1 MRRRRF
7 AALLFLA
14 IAVAKPF
21 PAAARIDG
29 LIDGSVPIY
38 VLAVAKGLGDAEL
51 GLDGAGDPMIHARI
65 GDYGYRVYF
74 YGCTD
79 GGRCKNRTFSASWT
93 SDHYNDASMGDWNRS
108 HRFGT
113 AFIGTDGNPTLTMNV
128 NLYGGV
134 TRRSLEDTF
143 DWWRV
148 LMTEFSRYFGL

>member
-1 MRRRRF
+1 MRGRRF
-7 AALLFLA
+7 AALLALA
-14 IAVAKPF
+14 AAAAAPL
-21 PAAARIDG
+21 PTAARING
-29 LIDGSVPIY
+29 IIDGSEPTY
-38 VLAVAKGLGDAEL
+38 VLAVAK
-51 GLDGAGDPMIHARI
+51 GLDGAGDPMIHGRI

-74 YGCTD
+74 YGCID
-79 GGRCKNRTFSASWT
+79 GGRCKNLTFSASWA

-134 TRRSLEDTF
+134 TRRSLEDSF

-148 LMTEFSRYFGL
+148 LMTEFSRYFGF